1 MKEHKKNRT
10 VLIICFSV
18 ILFMGGLSLAAVPL
32 YELFCKVTGYKG
44 TPNIINVASSESG
57 NRDFIMRYDVN
68 ISPELNWKVIPD
80 KTSETVT
87 TGDNIFTFYNAKNEG
102 ILQNNGIATYN
113 VIPAEA
119 AAYILKVECFCF
131 LGQELSSGE
140 EMRMPLTYYIDPAI
154 DRDEELKNVDT
165 ITISYTFLKI
175 RIYCDNIFVYSRAKS
190 VIYEEK

>member
-44 TPNIINVASSESG
+44 TPNIINIASSESG

-68 ISPELNWKVIPD
+68 ISPELNWKIVPD

-87 TGDNIFTFYNAKNEG
+87 TGDNVFTFYNAKNEG
-102 ILQNNGIATYN
+102 ILKNNGIATYN

-119 AAYILKVECFCF
+119 AAYILKVECFCY
-131 LGQELSSGE
+131 LGQELGSGE
-140 EMRMPLTYYIDPAI
+140 EMQMPLTYYIDPAI

-165 ITISYTFLKI
+165 ITISYTFFKNKDLL
-175 RIYCDNIFVYSRAKS
+175 
-190 VIYEEK
+190 

>member
-1 MKEHKKNRT
+1 M
-10 VLIICFSV
+10 S
-18 ILFMGGLSLAAVPL
+18 
-32 YELFCKVTGYKG
+32 
-44 TPNIINVASSESG
+44 
-57 NRDFIMRYDVN
+57 YDVN
-68 ISPELNWKVIPD
+68 ISPELNWKIVPD

-87 TGDNIFTFYNAKNEG
+87 TGDNVFTFYNAKNEG
-102 ILQNNGIATYN
+102 ILKNNGIATYN

-165 ITISYTFLKI
+165 ITISYTFFKNKDLL
-175 RIYCDNIFVYSRAKS
+175 
-190 VIYEEK
+190 